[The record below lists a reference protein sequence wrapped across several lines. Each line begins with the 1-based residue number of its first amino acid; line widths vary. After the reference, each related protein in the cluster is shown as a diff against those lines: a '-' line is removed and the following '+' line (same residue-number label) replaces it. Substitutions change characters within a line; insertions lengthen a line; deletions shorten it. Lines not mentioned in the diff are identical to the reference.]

1 MISCTAGTMRGQP
14 SVFMISLVAFN
25 LAECTSMHILVVL
38 DSITALP
45 IYTPK

>member
-14 SVFMISLVAFN
+14 SVFMISLVALY